1 MKITASKENL
11 LFGVSAVQKAVSTK
25 STLPILTC
33 IKLEIKD
40 DNLYFYAT
48 DLEIGIQCH
57 IPVEVMEE
65 GTIVVPAKYFF
76 EIVRK
81 LPDSLITIETVKEN
95 EIIIKYENSQLN
107 LKTLPVDD
115 FPNLPDVA
123 GEYKLAIPATQLKQM
138 IKQIVFACSVDERR
152 PLFTGVLCEV
162 ENDKFRMISTDTHR
176 LALKEGKLEKSYPKG
191 HSFIIPSKILSELA
205 RLLQNEEEVCYLSLA
220 QNLATFSFANILVVC
235 RLLEGQFPNYRQ
247 VIPTQY
253 SLKIKTKTKL
263 LSEAV
268 ERISLFSLNNNTN
281 TIQIKIENNIL
292 TISSQSELGQ
302 GYEQVHIESDGEPVE
317 ISFNYRYL
325 LDVFRVLDDEFLTI
339 EFTGSLSPGIIR
351 PLDNNNNFL
360 YLILPVRS

>member
-33 IKLEIKD
+33 IKLEIKED
-40 DNLYFYAT
+40 KLYFSAT

-57 IPVEVMEE
+57 VPVEVIEE
-65 GTIVVPAKYFF
+65 GAIVVPAKYFS

-81 LPDSLITIETVKEN
+81 LPDSLITLETINEG

-107 LKTLPVDD
+107 LKTLSIED
-115 FPNLPDVA
+115 FPSLPEIT
-123 GEYKLAIPATQLKQM
+123 GEYKLAIKAAELKVM
-138 IKQIVFACSVDERR
+138 IKQIVFACSADERR

-162 ENDKFRMISTDTHR
+162 EKDNFRMISTDTHR
-176 LALKEGKLEKSYPKG
+176 LALKEGKMVKGSEKA
-191 HSFIIPSKILSELA
+191 HSFIIPSKILSELG
-205 RLLQNEEEVCYLSLA
+205 RLIQNEEEICFLSLA
-220 QNLATFSFANILVVC
+220 KNLATFSIENILVVC

-253 SLKIKTKTKL
+253 NLKIKTKTKL
-263 LSEAV
+263 LAEAV

-281 TIQIKIENNIL
+281 TVQIKIKNDLL
-292 TISSQSELGQ
+292 TIFSQSEVGQ
-302 GYEQVHIESDGEPVE
+302 GYEQVHIDSDGEGVE
-317 ISFNYRYL
+317 IAFNYRYL
-325 LDVFRVLDDEFLTI
+325 LDVFRVIDDEFITI

-351 PLDNNNNFL
+351 PVENDKFL